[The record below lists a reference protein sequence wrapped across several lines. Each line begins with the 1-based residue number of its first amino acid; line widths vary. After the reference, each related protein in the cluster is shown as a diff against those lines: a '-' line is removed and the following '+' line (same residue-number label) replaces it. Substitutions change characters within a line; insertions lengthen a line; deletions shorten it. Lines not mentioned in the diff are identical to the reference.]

1 MPCAFFPLSRR
12 SSLLESAR
20 WSGISRLVLLL
31 CQYLHYRLVVTQVPH
46 ALFGAPCQIRPTVS
60 AVLDLLLCHCRQDS
74 TTGTKSSSYPY
85 KCKTQEEDCP
95 AEWRTTPPSVCFGS
109 SKPSTFAAMTATAS
123 VGVVLG
129 RSRILRHTLPNSR
142 RLVVLVNVPPTH
154 PPSIARGVAHPPY
167 VNPKRLQH
175 RCKRSGRHR
184 RRRGHLRT
192 QASNLAGTTSFS
204 SLIDSRLRL
213 GNKVMSRAWFRM

>member
-1 MPCAFFPLSRR
+1 MPLQAGLDDWYQVKLVPIQMQDSRRRLSGRVADHPAERLLWQQQTQHFRGNDRNRKRWCRPRSLAFF
-12 SSLLESAR
+12 
-20 WSGISRLVLLL
+20 
-31 CQYLHYRLVVTQVPH
+31 T
-46 ALFGAPCQIRPTVS
+46 
-60 AVLDLLLCHCRQDS
+60 
-74 TTGTKSSSYPY
+74 PY
-85 KCKTQEEDCP
+85 
-95 AEWRTTPPSVCFGS
+95 
-109 SKPSTFAAMTATAS
+109 M
-123 VGVVLG
+123 
-129 RSRILRHTLPNSR
+129 PNSR